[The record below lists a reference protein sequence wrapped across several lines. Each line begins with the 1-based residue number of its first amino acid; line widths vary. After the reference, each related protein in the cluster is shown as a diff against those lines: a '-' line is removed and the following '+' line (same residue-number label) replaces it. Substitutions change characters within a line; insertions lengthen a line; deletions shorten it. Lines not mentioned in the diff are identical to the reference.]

1 MFSSRDRQAKAG
13 TKAADIPQSSSI
25 PATPTRQKSDASQAN
40 GVPSTPPKQV
50 PTPTPSQ
57 QPATQQQP
65 ATPTPQQQQAPSPA
79 PKQQASTPQTKEAKP
94 ETIRVPSTNGT
105 KGTSHKATSEV
116 TILVK
121 STEEVSSQYESQLG
135 SVVNV
140 KEIYG
145 KSLESLLDFI
155 ATDRLRRVPHR
166 GSRWDKILRM
176 AEHFAIR
183 ISLYQEAVGGMFSKS
198 SEAARMIWGSCWAL
212 LQVSL
217 LLASWKVLPIDRYQL
232 GPPHADLLEVVFGIL
247 FQMSLEIPVLLR
259 NRKLFGDSEEI
270 KHELAVAYA
279 EILMVVCEATVHYIK
294 TKRGNTHRIG

>member
-13 TKAADIPQSSSI
+13 TKAADTPQSSSI
-25 PATPTRQKSDASQAN
+25 PTTPTRQKSDSSQAN
-40 GVPSTPPKQV
+40 GVPSTPPKQA
-50 PTPTPSQ
+50 PTSTPSH
-57 QPATQQQP
+57 QP
-65 ATPTPQQQQAPSPA
+65 ATPTPHQQPASPTVA
-79 PKQQASTPQTKEAKP
+79 KQQAATPQTKEAKP

-105 KGTSHKATSEV
+105 NGTNHKATSEV

-183 ISLYQEAVGGMFSKS
+183 ISLYQEAVGDMFSKS

-217 LLASWKVLPIDRYQL
+217 LLAS
-232 GPPHADLLEVVFGIL
+232 
-247 FQMSLEIPVLLR
+247 
-259 NRKLFGDSEEI
+259 
-270 KHELAVAYA
+270 
-279 EILMVVCEATVHYIK
+279 
-294 TKRGNTHRIG
+294 